1 MEYSTK
7 NSTHWLT
14 DRHSIYRGR
23 EPLRGRGLKIPQKIP
38 QTDWLSQSLS
48 DTPPIEAANRY
59 ATRPKKYQKVSN
71 SAQYVLKSGFK
82 KCQKNIQMYLGQS
95 LQTLLLEK

>member
-1 MEYSTK
+1 MEYSTE
-7 NSTHWLT
+7 NS
-14 DRHSIYRGR
+14 S
-23 EPLRGRGLKIPQKIP
+23 GLKIPQKNP

-48 DTPPIEAANRY
+48 NTPPIEAASRY
-59 ATRPKKYQKVSN
+59 ATRPRPKKYQKVSN

-82 KCQKNIQMYLGQS
+82 KCQKNIQMYPGQS